1 MAAENNDYREGK
13 KTSRISDYFW
23 IGLFVGL
30 GLFLIFVVILLLD
43 IWPTSTLHKQFL
55 GR

>member
-1 MAAENNDYREGK
+1 MARGNNDYPGERK
-13 KTSRISDYFW
+13 SRLGEYLW

-30 GLFLIFVVILLLD
+30 GLFLIFVVIMLLD
-43 IWPTSTLHKQFL
+43 IWPTSTLNKQLL